1 MYKLKNWTNFHS
13 VIEKRG
19 NWLISQPVLGEGWG
33 VGYNR
38 FGVQM
43 ERGLG
48 TVAGFMVTEQR
59 FEAS

>member
-1 MYKLKNWTNFHS
+1 MT
-13 VIEKRG
+13 G